1 MKKSI
6 DIKGAIESREDLEK
20 CMGEF
25 AQARLALEGAKL
37 EKEAR
42 LKEAREEFEAVE
54 PALKAA
60 VEAPFK
66 QLELWARMHPD
77 AFDGKRSL
85 ELVQGTIGFR
95 TGQPRV
101 ALPRGCDEAALCLEL
116 QAAGLGRFVR
126 TVPVLDRE
134 EVIRAAR
141 SDAPE
146 DSAWPA
152 RLSKEFGIRVS
163 QAERFFAEERR
174 DKADGTSAI
183 RTGGAE

>member
-25 AQARLALEGAKL
+25 AQARLALEGARL
-37 EKEAR
+37 EKEAA
-42 LKEAREEFEAVE
+42 LKAAREEFEAVE

-66 QLELWARMHPD
+66 QLELWARMHPE
-77 AFDGKRSL
+77 AFDGRKSL

-101 ALPRGCDEAALCLEL
+101 VLPRGCDEAQLCAAL
-116 QAAGLGRFVR
+116 QGDGLGRFVR
-126 TVPVLDRE
+126 MVPTLDRDA
-134 EVIRAAR
+134 VIRAAR
-141 SDAPE
+141 DEKDAPW
-146 DSAWPA
+146 DDAA
-152 RLSKEFGIRVS
+152 RLAQKHGVRVS
-163 QAERFFAEERR
+163 QAERFYAEERK
-174 DKADGTSAI
+174 DPK
-183 RTGGAE
+183 GGAE

>member
-25 AQARLALEGAKL
+25 ARARLALEGAKL

-42 LKEAREEFEAVE
+42 LKEAREGFEAVE

-66 QLELWARMHPD
+66 QLELWARMHPE
-77 AFDGKRSL
+77 AFDGRKSL
-85 ELVQGTIGFR
+85 ELVHGTIGFR

-101 ALPRGCDEAALCLEL
+101 VLPRGCDEEALCAALRDG
-116 QAAGLGRFVR
+116 GLGRFVR
-126 TVPVLDRE
+126 MVPVLDRE

-146 DSAWPA
+146 DGAWPE
-152 RLSKEFGIRVS
+152 RLSREFGVRVS
-163 QAERFFAEERR
+163 QAERFYAEERR
-174 DKADGTSAI
+174 DAK
-183 RTGGAE
+183 GGE

>member
-6 DIKGAIESREDLEK
+6 DIKGAIESREDREK
-20 CMGEF
+20 ARGEF
-25 AQARLALEGAKL
+25 AQARLALEGARL

-66 QLELWARMHPD
+66 QLELWARIHPE
-77 AFDGKRSL
+77 AFDGRKSL

-101 ALPRGCDEAALCLEL
+101 VLPRGCDEAQLCAEL
-116 QAAGLGRFVR
+116 QGDGLGRFVR
-126 TVPVLDRE
+126 MVPTLDRE
-134 EVIRAAR
+134 ELLRCAR

-146 DSAWPA
+146 DSAWPE
-152 RLSKEFGIRVS
+152 RLSKGYGIRVS
-163 QAERFFAEERR
+163 QAERFYAEERK
-174 DKADGTSAI
+174 DLK
-183 RTGGAE
+183 GGE